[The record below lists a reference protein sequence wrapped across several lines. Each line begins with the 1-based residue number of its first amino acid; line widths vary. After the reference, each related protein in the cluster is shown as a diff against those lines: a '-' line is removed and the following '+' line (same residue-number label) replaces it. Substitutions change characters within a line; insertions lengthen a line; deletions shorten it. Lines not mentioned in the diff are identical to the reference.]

1 MIEGCNVPKI
11 TTPKISKLIFNKKR
25 LFIPRSIEIALEKRV
40 KNTADVVYE
49 ASEYLMEKFKPMHTP
64 IDIDYNDSAVVDGYS
79 LCYTRRNVLI
89 PRLAFRDITLNSK
102 FQRLSPSIKVLD
114 LGCGTGAIV
123 LGILEMFKHPP
134 LDTVSIEI
142 DAVDIAP
149 KMLKRLKELVKE
161 AKLPFNNI
169 ALINQDVTDIAGLEK
184 ILSQRG
190 KYDYIFAANLFVELE
205 NDDANNLLK
214 CIAQQLTNSGMIF
227 IVNAPKDY
235 FKTMMPELVETS
247 HQMNLTVY
255 YPCPPVRQGECEK
268 CWFWRENEFDN
279 QGNLTVEGRIVSGR
293 SREQLVASWLVLS
306 KRPNTIYDD
315 FIAQHPK
322 LSWGPISFYGQDSGN
337 SDSQVCTARGIINR
351 LRVGQSIKRGSLVG
365 GHGRSFGIDQIYEL

>member
-1 MIEGCNVPKI
+1 MPKI
-11 TTPKISKLIFNKKR
+11 TVPQISKIIFKNNR
-25 LFIPRSIEIALEKRV
+25 LFIPRSIEIALEKTV
-40 KNTADVVYE
+40 KNTAEVVFE
-49 ASEYLMEKFKPMHTP
+49 ASEDLMEQFRPMDAP
-64 IDIDYNDSAVVDGYS
+64 IDIDYNNSAVIDGYS
-79 LCYTRRNVLI
+79 LLYTRRNVII

-114 LGCGTGAIV
+114 LGSGTGAVV

-142 DAVDIAP
+142 DAIDIAP
-149 KMLKRLKELVKE
+149 RMLERLKNLVKE

-169 ALINQDVTDIAGLEK
+169 TLINHDVTDIVGLEK

-205 NDDANNLLK
+205 NNDANNLLK
-214 CIAQQLTNSGMIF
+214 CIAQQLTDSGMIF
-227 IVNAPKDY
+227 IVNAPKDH
-235 FKTMMPELVETS
+235 FKAMMPELVETS

-255 YPCPPVRQGECEK
+255 YPCPPGRQGVCGQ
-268 CWFWRENEFDN
+268 CWFWRKNEFDN
-279 QGNLTVEGRIVSGR
+279 QRSLKVEGRMVSG
-293 SREQLVASWLVLS
+293 SYREELIASWLILS
-306 KRPNTIYDD
+306 KKPNTIYDD

-322 LSWGPISFYGQDSGN
+322 LSWGPISFYGQDSSN
-337 SDSQVCTARGIINR
+337 SDSQVCTAKGIISR

-365 GHGRSFGIDQIYEL
+365 GHGRSFKIAQIYEL